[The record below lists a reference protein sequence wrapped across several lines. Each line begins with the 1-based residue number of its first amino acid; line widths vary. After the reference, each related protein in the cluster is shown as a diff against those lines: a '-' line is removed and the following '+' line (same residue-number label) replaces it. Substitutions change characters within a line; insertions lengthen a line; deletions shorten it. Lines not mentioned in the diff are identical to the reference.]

1 MVTCLRVP
9 ADSDEP
15 IELIYV
21 DSDDEYRRIV
31 DGWIEAVD
39 VPALGISVYVNEEG
53 LVRHLPFNA
62 RASAIWWANSEQ
74 LPNAMLVGDAVVV
87 GYPDEDGNVT
97 DVPAETVALLT
108 QPQEYAVMVRLG
120 PEGERFSLDSRF
132 ATVLLPLVL
141 GSPNWLVSSGRYEDY
156 FSAALWS
163 VALSEHRVDV
173 GATKVVPA
181 SQLPEHL
188 AEVRRSRA

>member
-31 DGWIEAVD
+31 GGWIEAVD
-39 VPALGISVYVNEEG
+39 VPVLGISIYVNEEG
-53 LVRHLPFNA
+53 LVRRLPFNA
-62 RASAIWWANSEQ
+62 RASAVWWANSGR

-97 DVPAETVALLT
+97 DVPAETVELLT
-108 QPQEYAVMVRLG
+108 QPQEYAVMIRLG
-120 PEGERFSLDSRF
+120 SEGERFSLGSRF
-132 ATVLLPLVL
+132 ATVLLPLAS
-141 GSPNWLVSSGRYEDY
+141 GSPNWLVSGGRYEDY

-163 VALSEHRVDV
+163 VALSEHRGDV
-173 GATKVVPA
+173 GETKVVPV
-181 SQLPEHL
+181 SQLPDHL
-188 AEVRRSRA
+188 TEAWQSQA